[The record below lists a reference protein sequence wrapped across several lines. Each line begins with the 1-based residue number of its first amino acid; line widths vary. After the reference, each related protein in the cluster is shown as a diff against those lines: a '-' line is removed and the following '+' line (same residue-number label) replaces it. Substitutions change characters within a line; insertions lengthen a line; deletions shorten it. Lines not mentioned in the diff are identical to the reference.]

1 MRDQMFGFSILKN
14 YLQRYNEKKFLMQ
27 PVNRMITWFPFV
39 LSPLSGIISGM
50 FFSFLLVT
58 FFVAT
63 NAEYSTLTSTMRVN
77 ASFNAL
83 LSLFGFV
90 FIFAYLWSYL
100 IIYPIS
106 YLMKHHNGRKFLLIN
121 HVIVIAASIGL
132 SLFIHSAN
140 PNAPLTSYF
149 FPLIILIVGTFN
161 TYSFKVF
168 NELLK
173 RDTDGRVVY
182 FDGTT
187 DKKPIIPENLAE
199 MISTLGLLFKRNK

>member
-1 MRDQMFGFSILKN
+1 MFGFSILKN
-14 YLQRYNEKKFLMQ
+14 YLQKYNEKKFLMQ

-39 LSPLSGIISGM
+39 LSPLSGIVAGM

-63 NAEYSTLTSTMRVN
+63 HEEYSTLTSTMRVN
-77 ASFNAL
+77 ASFYAL

-121 HVIVIAASIGL
+121 HIIVIAASIGL

-140 PNAPLTSYF
+140 PNASLTSYF

>member
-1 MRDQMFGFSILKN
+1 MFGFSILKN

-27 PVNRMITWFPFV
+27 PVNRIITWFPFV

-121 HVIVIAASIGL
+121 HIIVIAASIGL

-187 DKKPIIPENLAE
+187 NKKPIIPENLAE

>member
-1 MRDQMFGFSILKN
+1 MFGFSILKN

-121 HVIVIAASIGL
+121 HVIVIVASIGL
-132 SLFIHSAN
+132 SFFIHSAN

-149 FPLIILIVGTFN
+149 FPFIVLIVGTFN

-168 NELLK
+168 NELLR
-173 RDTDGRVVY
+173 RDSDGPVVY